1 MGYGDGGYG
10 EGGYGDELIPGG
22 GGTSFPTGTVGAIA
36 EGVSNRLEESDPAF
50 WDMVGEI
57 FPAIVEGMN
66 EATLITGEP
75 QIRPN
80 QVFSVQPSTLFAPID
95 MPPGAV
101 ALTRVEGA
109 GNLQV
114 KRCWMSDLDKH
125 FPGWETA
132 TGAQPKYWFPFGLT
146 KFGLYPN
153 VTAQV
158 DLVIS
163 YIQIPVLTAPPFTGG
178 EPAPFQQEYLDGFAD
193 YAAHILRLKE
203 ATTEFDQ
210 SFGEYNKFLKKMEAL
225 SNFAF
230 RKNSLR
236 FSRSAGVQSGITE
249 RRQN

>member
-10 EGGYGDELIPGG
+10 EGGYGDSGQTGFQP
-22 GGTSFPTGTVGAIA
+22 GTVGAIA
-36 EGVSNRLEESDPAF
+36 QGVSNRLEESDPAF
-50 WDMVGEI
+50 WSIEGEI

-75 QIRPN
+75 QVRPSE
-80 QVFSVQPSTLFAPID
+80 VFSVFPSTVFAPLS
-95 MPPGAV
+95 MPAGAV
-101 ALTRVEGA
+101 ALTRVEGS

-132 TGAQPKYWFPFGLT
+132 VGDEPKYWFPFGLT
-146 KFGLYPN
+146 KFGIYPN
-153 VTAQV
+153 LTVQV

-163 YIQIPVLTAPPFTGG
+163 YVQIPVLTAPPYNGG
-178 EPAPFQQEYLDGFAD
+178 EPVPFQNEYMDGFAD

-203 ATTEFDQ
+203 ATAEFDQ
-210 SFGEYNKFLKKMEAL
+210 SFAEYNRFLKKCESL
-225 SNFAF
+225 SNFAY

-236 FSRSAGVQSGITE
+236 FSRSAGVQSGIGE
-249 RRQN
+249 QRVK